1 MKKITL
7 LIILALT
14 CTFTFSQVQEKISKI
29 SITHPDEGTLRVMA
43 SQGLDL
49 SCGAAHDE
57 HGDLTLELTSQEIN
71 VLNSNNIQYKVLVD
85 DLTKDY
91 LERSRKEKATRN
103 TTNRQQAQT
112 NTVNQA
118 RASVSSVIQDNI
130 IQHYGPNEINWVQ
143 PTNFQ
148 LGTNMGNCLTISEVL
163 AELDAMNAADTNNI
177 VSARQDASSTGQKT
191 WGNPAN
197 TTPNPLYPYTAPASN
212 GMPEFSEPENYIGQG
227 TSRWD
232 PQTINY
238 VRITG
243 NESSTPEGTKPQILY
258 TSMIH
263 SREVSALMN
272 NIYFMWYLIENYG
285 TDPGVTE
292 LVDNNE
298 LYFVPVVN
306 PDGLRW
312 NEHLSPGGNG
322 SQRKNCR
329 PNTGSTSNS
338 TSLRGVDLNRNFD
351 YFWNYNNI
359 GSSGS
364 PTSNTYRGPYAASEP
379 ETQIMVDFIT
389 NRNFKTAVW
398 NHSYANSVPHPY
410 GGIPTQASNREDEF
424 YRWHEEM
431 TRYNRYLYGA
441 TIFYESN
448 GLPDDWMAGSY
459 DDGVNPPVPDDNGSL
474 GSGQGILGTT
484 PEHGS
489 SGQGFWPS
497 DAAVYLHAERSM
509 RISFATAYYGGKYAK
524 LHDLTQSNINGT
536 TANIDFG
543 IERIGQTPS
552 NFTVT
557 VTPISTNITGVTQ
570 AGTETGMSALEQRT
584 VTAQLQLANGIPANE
599 KIEYNVKLSNDN
611 GIIYEANFEKYYNPT
626 LMFDHNPDING
637 ISGWTQSGGW
647 NNSSVDA
654 YSGTNAL
661 RTGNTVPYATNST
674 KTLTTTNSYDFT
686 NSDEVIIQFY
696 TKWDLER
703 NYDYVEVLASKDGTN
718 WLPLSGKYTKPE
730 ATSSTT
736 SHDNKSTG
744 STFQSGSSGQVYDG
758 DRMDNWVMEE
768 FVINA
773 GTNSTFL
780 QTDATNVQ
788 FRFNFRS
795 DASDVSENYS
805 TTSDGFF
812 IDDFKIISLQIP
824 CVTDVPTNVT
834 VSAIGA
840 SEATVSWDAIP
851 SATYDLRYRET
862 GTSTWLTVPDITSAS
877 FTIINLMAQTQYDVQ
892 VRSKCDTA
900 TSAYSATVN
909 FTTSQI
915 TYCASQGTNINDEYI
930 GRVQLNDLDND
941 TSSSTTSGYSDFTSM
956 VVDLTKNTTPTITVT
971 KIWTGTL
978 YNEGVAVW
986 IDFNQ
991 DGDFEDAGEQVV
1003 SSNPSQNVVSENI
1016 TIPLSALTGLTRM
1029 RVSMKYN
1036 AVPTSCE
1043 TFTYGEVED
1052 YTVNIKEQTLSIQ
1065 ENTLDNLNIYPNP
1078 FKESINIKLPNQISS
1093 YNIELFDI
1101 SGRVIYNS
1109 KKLNVSTNTININNL
1124 GSLSNGT
1131 YLLKITDLDKNKSII
1146 KKLIK

>member
-7 LIILALT
+7 LIVIALT
-14 CTFTFSQVQEKISKI
+14 CTFSFSQEKFSKI
-29 SITHPDEGTLRVMA
+29 KINNPDDATMRTLAEEGI
-43 SQGLDL
+43 DL
-49 SCGAAHDE
+49 TCGAGHD
-57 HGDLTLELTSQEIN
+57 HDHLTLELADTEID
-71 VLNSNNIQYKVLVD
+71 VLRNNNISYEVIID
-85 DLTKDY
+85 DLTKFY
-91 LERSRKEKATRN
+91 AERARKDSQVKTSKQQSSQVNN
-103 TTNRQQAQT
+103 TQS
-112 NTVNQA
+112 QA
-118 RASVSSVIQDNI
+118 RASVSSIIQDNI
-130 IQHYGPNEINWVQ
+130 IQYTGCDEINWVQ
-143 PTNFQ
+143 PTNFH
-148 LGTNMGNCLTISEVL
+148 LGTMGNCLTVSDML
-163 AELDAMNAADTNNI
+163 MELDEMYNYSQTNGLDI
-177 VSARQDASSTGQKT
+177 VSQKADASSTNQTT

-197 TTPNPLYPYTAPASN
+197 TITNNGLTYT
-212 GMPEFSEPENYIGQG
+212 GQG

-232 PQTINY
+232 PQTIHY
-238 VRITG
+238 IRITG
-243 NESSTPEGTKPQILY
+243 NQSTSPENTKPQILF

-272 NIYFMWYLIENYG
+272 NIYFMWYLIENYD
-285 TDPGVTE
+285 TNDAIKE

-312 NEHLSPGGNG
+312 NQHLSPGGG
-322 SQRKNCR
+322 GMQRKNLR

-338 TSLRGVDLNRNFD
+338 TALRGVDLNRNFD

-359 GSSGS
+359 GSNGNPSN
-364 PTSNTYRGPYAASEP
+364 NTYRGPSPASEP

-389 NRNFKTAVW
+389 NRNFKTGVW
-398 NHSYANSVPHPY
+398 NHSYANSIPHPY
-410 GGIPTQASNREDEF
+410 GGVPTLNSGREDEF
-424 YRWHEEM
+424 HRWHEEM
-431 TRYNRYLYGA
+431 SRYNRYLYGA

-448 GLPDDWMAGSY
+448 GLPDDWMLG
-459 DDGVNPPVPDDNGSL
+459 GNPDNNGST
-474 GSGQGILGTT
+474 GSGQAILATT
-484 PEHGS
+484 PEHGVS
-489 SGQGFWPS
+489 SAGFWPS
-497 DAAVYLHAERSM
+497 NANVYLNAENSM
-509 RISFATAYYGGKYAK
+509 RISLATAYYGGKYAK
-524 LHDLTQSNINGT
+524 LHDLTQSNINGS
-536 TANIDFG
+536 TANLDFG
-543 IERIGQTPS
+543 IERIGQTGS
-552 NFTVT
+552 DFTVT
-557 VTPISTNITGVTQ
+557 VTPISSNITGVTQ

-584 VTAQLQLANGIPANE
+584 VTAQLQLASGIPANE

-611 GIIYEANFEKYYNPT
+611 GVIYEANFEKYYNPT

-647 NNSSVDA
+647 NNTSVDA

-661 RTGNTVPYATNST
+661 RTGNTVPYASNST
-674 KTLTTTNSYDFT
+674 KTLTTSNSYDFT

-703 NYDYVEVLASKDGTN
+703 NYDYVEVLASKDGST
-718 WLPLSGKYTKPE
+718 WLPLCGKYTKPE

-736 SHDNKSTG
+736 NHDNKSSG
-744 STFQSGSSGQVYDG
+744 SSFQSGSSGQIYDG

-773 GTNSTFL
+773 GINSTFL
-780 QTDATNVQ
+780 QPDATNVQ

-795 DASDVSENYS
+795 DASNVSENYT

-824 CVTDVPTNVT
+824 CV
-834 VSAIGA
+834 
-840 SEATVSWDAIP
+840 ATVPNNITVGSIGSSQATVTWDAIP

-862 GTSTWLTVPDITSAS
+862 GTSTWIMTPDLTTAS
-877 FTIINLMAQTQYDVQ
+877 FTITNLMPQTNYDVQ
-892 VRSKCDTA
+892 VRSKCDSSS
-900 TSAYSATVN
+900 SAYSATVN
-909 FTTSQI
+909 FMTSQV

-930 GRVQLNDLDND
+930 GRVQLNDLDNN
-941 TSSSTTSGYSDFTSM
+941 TTSSTTSGYSDFTSM

-971 KIWTGTL
+971 KIWTTTQ

-991 DGDFEDAGEQVV
+991 DGDFEDTGEDVL
-1003 SSNPSQNVVSENI
+1003 SSNPSQNVASGNI
-1016 TIPLSALTGLTRM
+1016 TIPLGAPTGLTRM

-1036 AVPTSCE
+1036 AIPTSCE

-1052 YTVNIKEQTLSIQ
+1052 YTVNIKEQTLSI
-1065 ENTLDNLNIYPNP
+1065 EDNTLENLNIYPNP
-1078 FKESINIKLPNQISS
+1078 FKETISIKLPNQISS

-1109 KKLNVSTNTININNL
+1109 TKKNVSTNTINITNL
-1124 GSLSNGT
+1124 GDLSNGT
-1131 YLLKITDLDKNKSII
+1131 YLLKITDLNNNKSII